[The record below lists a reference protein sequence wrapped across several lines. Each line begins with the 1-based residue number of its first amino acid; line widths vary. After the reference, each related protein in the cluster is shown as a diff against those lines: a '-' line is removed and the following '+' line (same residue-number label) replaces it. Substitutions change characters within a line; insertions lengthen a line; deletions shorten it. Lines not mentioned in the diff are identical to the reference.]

1 MAALITDMNS
11 PLGNNIGNSL
21 EIVEAVEVLKNKKT
35 GDLRDV
41 CKALA
46 SQMVSL
52 IFDISLDESE
62 KKVEDAI
69 VSGLALSKMR
79 EWIEAQGGDGR
90 FIDNPSLLPTAKNS
104 LDIICE
110 TDGYITSMNAEKI
123 GIASVMLGAGRE
135 SKEDSID
142 LSAGIVMNKKVG
154 DSVTKGDL
162 LATLYYND
170 LSPEKARNCYLSAL
184 SISGDKPTENPLIY
198 KTIR

>member
-1 MAALITDMNS
+1 MKVKIKK
-11 PLGNNIGNSL
+11 
-21 EIVEAVEVLKNKKT
+21 LKNKKT

-41 CKALA
+41 CKALS

-52 IFDISLDESE
+52 VFDISLEVAE
-62 KKVEDAI
+62 QKVKDAI

-90 FIDNPSLLPTAKNS
+90 FIDDPSLLPTAKNS

-170 LSPEKARNCYLSAL
+170 ISPENARECYLSAL
-184 SISGDKPTENPLIY
+184 SISDEKPTEKPLIY